1 MSLKLLTS
9 RVLFQNACRR
19 RPGYRGLAATLS
31 GVVAAFV
38 IIMFSFAASS
48 QAGGPTDQVRATVDR
63 VLVTVRN
70 ANLKSPT
77 QMKDLRVRLAE
88 IIYTRFDFGEMAKRS
103 LGPQWGRRTVEE
115 QREFVK
121 LFTEVLARAYTERIE
136 SYSSQNVV
144 YTREVED
151 KEYAEVDSTVVSDKL
166 EKVSLNYKLHSVDK
180 EWRVYDLV
188 IEDISVVNNYRSQF
202 SRVIARSSFEELMRM
217 LKEKQSAD

>member
-19 RPGYRGLAATLS
+19 RPGYRGLAVTLS

-88 IIYTRFDFGEMAKRS
+88 IIYPRFYFGEMAKRS

-121 LFTEVLARAYTERIE
+121 LFTELLARAYTERIE

-144 YTREVED
+144 YIREVED

-202 SRVIARSSFEELMRM
+202 GRVIARSSFEELMRM
-217 LKEKQSAD
+217 LKEQQSAD